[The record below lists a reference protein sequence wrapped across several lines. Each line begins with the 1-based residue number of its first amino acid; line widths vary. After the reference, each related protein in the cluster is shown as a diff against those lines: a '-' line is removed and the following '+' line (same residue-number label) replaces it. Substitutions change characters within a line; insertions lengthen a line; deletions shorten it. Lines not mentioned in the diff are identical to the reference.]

1 VALAQWGFGVTASL
15 ERPTERPAP
24 SPEPLARGSFF
35 SKGGH
40 LTTEI
45 AVKPD
50 ESAVHALAGAWPLAP
65 MWVELPID
73 SAIPEDVFEALADG
87 GPGILLES
95 LDIWGQPGPHT
106 IVGWDPA
113 ALVVVDQGGV
123 AIRDQVRELP
133 VERGWVG
140 IPGDLAGSLRE
151 LAKRLS
157 APPIPGLPTLTGG
170 LAGML
175 AYEAAALIDGHAC
188 PDGRGRGFGPPI
200 QLLVLDRVAVFDHRA
215 NRLVLVCHVRPE
227 DGYRAGADLLQRLAL
242 QVSAIQ
248 SSPRTTSSGFA
259 MPLSAAPNISR
270 ETYRAGVKRVKENI
284 LAGDIYQAV
293 LSRRLSVSA
302 FQSGLQVY
310 RSLRETNPSPAMFFL
325 RLPELELAG
334 SSPEPLVKVFGTRA
348 MTRPI
353 AGTRPRG
360 VSDEDDARLAQE
372 LLADPKERAEH
383 AMLVDLA
390 RNDLGRVCR
399 LGSVHVTEL
408 MTVQN
413 FPRVMHIV
421 STVEG
426 ELEEG
431 AQPIDALFSTF
442 PAGTVTGAP
451 KRRAMEIIAR
461 EEPTA
466 RGPYAGAVGYLSFA
480 GDLDF
485 CITIRTAIMARGQ
498 IHVQA
503 GAGIVADSDPTTE
516 LHETE
521 AKASAILAAVSGG
534 EELG

>member
-1 VALAQWGFGVTASL
+1 MS
-15 ERPTERPAP
+15 
-24 SPEPLARGSFF
+24 
-35 SKGGH
+35 H
-40 LTTEI
+40 EI
-45 AVKPD
+45 VVKPN
-50 ESAVHALAGAWPLAP
+50 ESSIHALAGNWALAP
-65 MWVELPID
+65 MWVDLPID
-73 SAIPEDVFEALADG
+73 SAIPEDVFEALTGG

-95 LDIWGQPGPHT
+95 LDLWGQPGPHT
-106 IVGWDPA
+106 IVGWDPV
-113 ALVVVDQGGV
+113 ALVEVDQEGLRF
-123 AIRDQVRELP
+123 RDQVRELP
-133 VERGWVG
+133 LEGGWAG
-140 IPGDLAGSLRE
+140 TPGDPAGALRE
-151 LAKRLS
+151 LARRLS

-170 LAGML
+170 LGGML
-175 AYEAAALIDGHAC
+175 AYEAASLIDGHAC
-188 PDGRGRGFGPPI
+188 PQGRGRGFGPPV

-227 DGYRAGADLLQRLAL
+227 DGYREGAEVLQRLATQL
-242 QVSAIQ
+242 SEIR
-248 SSPRTTSSGFA
+248 SSPRTPSAAFASSLA
-259 MPLSAAPNISR
+259 AAPNISR

-293 LSRRLSVSA
+293 LSRRLSVPA

-310 RSLRETNPSPAMFFL
+310 RRLRQTNPSPAMFFL

-334 SSPEPLVKVFGTRA
+334 SSPEPLVKVFGTHA

-360 VSDEDDARLAQE
+360 VNEEEDARLAEE

-399 LGSVHVTEL
+399 PGTVEVTEF

-426 ELEEG
+426 ELADG
-431 AQPIDALFSTF
+431 RQPIDALFSTF

-485 CITIRTAIMARGQ
+485 CITLRTAVMARGQ
-498 IHVQA
+498 VHVQA
-503 GAGIVADSDPTTE
+503 GAGIVSDSDPNTE

-521 AKASAILAAVSGG
+521 AKASAILSAVSG
-534 EELG
+534 EEGLE